1 MPVRVGMVSLG
12 CAKNQVDAERMLYR
26 INKAG
31 YKLVSDA
38 ALSDVVIVNTCG
50 FIESA
55 KQEAIETILEFGQLK
70 KEGRIKRLI
79 VTGCLSQRYKDELL
93 SEIPEADAAVGIGSN
108 EKICEIIEEVM
119 KGNKVSVYGSKTLL
133 PLTGGRIQTT
143 LPFYA
148 YLKIAEGCSNGC
160 AFCAIPQIRGAYRS
174 APMEELIEE
183 AKSLAENGVRELVVI
198 AQDSTRYGTDIYGR
212 QALPELLHKLCG
224 IDGLKW
230 IRLLYCYPERITD
243 ELLDTIANEEKLVKY
258 IEMPIQHSDD
268 DILKAMRRD
277 ITEKELRELIARIR
291 EKIPGVVIRT
301 TVMTGFPGET
311 EEKFNKLADFVN
323 EMRFDRLGCFAFS
336 PEEGTIAAKM
346 DDDVDAD
353 EKQHRADIIMEQQMI
368 IAAENNE
375 KFIGKELEVLVEG
388 FDRYG
393 ECYFGRSSM
402 DAPDIDGK
410 IFLTSPDRKLAA
422 GEFVK
427 VLISDVMDY
436 DLIGEVVNES
446 SK

>member
-26 INKAG
+26 IDKSG
-31 YKLVSDA
+31 YKLVGDA
-38 ALSDVVIVNTCG
+38 ALSDVVIINTCG

-55 KQEAIETILEFGQLK
+55 KEEAIETILEFAQLK
-70 KEGRIKRLI
+70 KEGRIKRII

-93 SEIPEADAAVGIGSN
+93 EEIPEADAAVGLGSAD
-108 EKICEIIEEVM
+108 KICDIIEQVM
-119 KGNKVSVYGSKTLL
+119 KGERVSSYGSKSLL

-148 YLKIAEGCSNGC
+148 YLKIADGCSNGC
-160 AFCAIPQIRGAYRS
+160 AFCAIPQIRGGFRS
-174 APMEELIEE
+174 VPVEELVEE
-183 AKSLAENGVRELVVI
+183 AKSLAADGVRELVLI

-212 QALPELLHKLCG
+212 MALPELLHKLCE

-243 ELLDTIANEEKLVKY
+243 ELIDTIASEEKIVKY
-258 IEMPIQHSDD
+258 IEMPIQHANDEV
-268 DILKAMRRD
+268 LRNMRRG
-277 ITEKELRELIARIR
+277 ITSEELRALIAKLRSR
-291 EKIPGVVIRT
+291 IPGVILRT

-311 EEKFNKLADFVN
+311 EEQFEELSAFVN
-323 EMRFDRLGCFAFS
+323 EIRFDRLGCFAFS
-336 PEEGTIAAKM
+336 PEEGTLAAKM
-346 DDDVDAD
+346 PDNTDKE
-353 EKQHRADIIMEQQMI
+353 EKQHRADIIMEQQMM

-375 KFIGKELEVLVEG
+375 KFIDTTIEVLTEG

-393 ECYFGRSSM
+393 ECYFGRSAM

-410 IFLTSPDRKLAA
+410 IFFTSPGRKLKA
-422 GEFVK
+422 GEFVN
-427 VLISDVMDY
+427 VRINEAMDY
-436 DLIGEVVNES
+436 DLIGEVV
-446 SK
+446 